1 MGRMK
6 TNESKVSVAQ
16 SQSVSLRTTIP
27 SNIAEQLGLNAGDTL
42 RWKTDKV
49 EGNWIAVIV
58 KRNGDTA

>member
-27 SNIAEQLGLNAGDTL
+27 SNVAEQLGLGAGDTL
-42 RWKTDKV
+42 GWRTDK
-49 EGNWIAVIV
+49 EGGNWFAIITR
-58 KRNGDTA
+58 KS

>member
-27 SNIAEQLGLNAGDTL
+27 SNVAEQLGLNAGDTL
-42 RWKTDKV
+42 GWKMDKIDD
-49 EGNWIAVIV
+49 GWIAMIS
-58 KRNGDTA
+58 KKT

>member
-27 SNIAEQLGLNAGDTL
+27 SNVAEQLGLNAGDVL
-42 RWKTDKV
+42 GWKTDKV
-49 EGNWIAVIV
+49 EGDWIAVII
-58 KRNGDTA
+58 KKA